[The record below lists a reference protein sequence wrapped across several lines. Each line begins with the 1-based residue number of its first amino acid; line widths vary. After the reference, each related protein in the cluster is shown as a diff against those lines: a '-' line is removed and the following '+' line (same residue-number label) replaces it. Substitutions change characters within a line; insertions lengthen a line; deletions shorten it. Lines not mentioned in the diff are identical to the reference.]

1 MRIGVTG
8 GTGFIG
14 KRVVRLLRERGH
26 SVICVVRSP
35 EKATALS
42 ALGAEPVRG
51 DILDGASLK
60 AAFEGCEAVFHIAA
74 SYELGVVGKRADV
87 ALSKNLEGTRIALE
101 AARDSGA
108 KKIIYTSS
116 IVVYGN
122 PRGRLVA
129 EGTKPERIDFPATH
143 PTFYAMS
150 KARAHYEVAIPLM
163 EAGAPIVIVQPG
175 AVFGPRDHSTLRL
188 LWRLLA
194 GGIPVVM
201 GGARYGVVDVEDC
214 AMGHVLA
221 LEKGRVGECYHL
233 VDENLALPDLV
244 RRSMT
249 ASGVS
254 GSVLVVPD
262 WMLALNR
269 AIMYLV
275 ERIVPVPDLFSSDS
289 LRGMAA
295 SVELAVETTKARAE
309 LGWAPRSMDEA
320 LREVMADE
328 LSRRG
333 KKLPPALAGVHPRLE

>member
-1 MRIGVTG
+1 
-8 GTGFIG
+8 
-14 KRVVRLLRERGH
+14 
-26 SVICVVRSP
+26 
-35 EKATALS
+35 
-42 ALGAEPVRG
+42 
-51 DILDGASLK
+51 
-60 AAFEGCEAVFHIAA
+60 
-74 SYELGVVGKRADV
+74 
-87 ALSKNLEGTRIALE
+87 
-101 AARDSGA
+101 
-108 KKIIYTSS
+108 
-116 IVVYGN
+116 
-122 PRGRLVA
+122 
-129 EGTKPERIDFPATH
+129 
-143 PTFYAMS
+143 
-150 KARAHYEVAIPLM
+150 M

-244 RRSMT
+244 RRAMT